1 MSDFIRTR
9 FFFIMVMISLSI
21 AQGLVVH
28 VGQAAVSKTEQNIPF
43 TLLNHHP

>member
-1 MSDFIRTR
+1 MSDFIRAR

-28 VGQAAVSKTEQNIPF
+28 IGQTTISKTEQNTPF
-43 TLLNHHP
+43 TLFNHHP